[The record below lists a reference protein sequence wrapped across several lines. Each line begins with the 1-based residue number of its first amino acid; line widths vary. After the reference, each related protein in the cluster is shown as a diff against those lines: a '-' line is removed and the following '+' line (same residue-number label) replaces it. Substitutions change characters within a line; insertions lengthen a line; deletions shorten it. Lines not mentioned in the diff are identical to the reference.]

1 MAATAQELAALKAQ
15 IITELLPTLQKF
27 VQNQPAAQAVEKTD
41 REQRLEKR
49 AQERKEA
56 RAEQRKGFLEK
67 LQKNKDAGHLENL
80 PKPVQ
85 KTAINDTPRPN
96 PANDPI
102 KFVWNGGAQAAAAA
116 DANADVDLSGLQSQ
130 INALTS
136 RLDAASITADCSTSG
151 DVTVT
156 LNL

>member
-1 MAATAQELAALKAQ
+1 MAITNQELASLKAQ
-15 IITELLPTLQKF
+15 IIKDLMPALQNFVRNGQAAPQAAEPKTE
-27 VQNQPAAQAVEKTD
+27 
-41 REQRLEKR
+41 REQKLEKR

-56 RAEQRKGFLEK
+56 RAEQRKNFLEK
-67 LQKNKDAGHLENL
+67 LEKNNNANRLVDL

-85 KTAINDTPRPN
+85 KTALNDTPRPN

-102 KFVWNGGAQAAAAA
+102 KFVWNGDAQAAANAA
-116 DANADVDLSGLQSQ
+116 NINLSGIQSQ

-136 RLDAASITADCSTSG
+136 RLDAASITADCESTG
-151 DVTVT
+151 NLTVT

>member
-1 MAATAQELAALKAQ
+1 MAITNQELASLKAQ
-15 IITELLPTLQKF
+15 IIKDLMPALQNFVRNGQAAPQAAEPKTE
-27 VQNQPAAQAVEKTD
+27 
-41 REQRLEKR
+41 REQKLEKR

-56 RAEQRKGFLEK
+56 RAEQRKNFLEK
-67 LQKNKDAGHLENL
+67 LEKNNNANSLVDL

-85 KTAINDTPRPN
+85 KTALNDTPRPN

-102 KFVWNGGAQAAAAA
+102 KFVWNGGAQVA
-116 DANADVDLSGLQSQ
+116 ANAGNVDLSGLQSQ

-136 RLDAASITADCSTSG
+136 RLDAASITAACESTG
-151 DVTVT
+151 NVTVT